1 MVRGCQREMIMLQV
15 EESDVF
21 ESAWLVL
28 RRERERVSEGDML
41 AEANR
46 IIGYGVRETGKPR
59 RRGRPWLSFLLGAC
73 CGASI
78 FAWIAFFL
86 IG

>member
-1 MVRGCQREMIMLQV
+1 MIRGCQREMIMLNV
-15 EESDVF
+15 DGSEVF

-28 RRERERVSEGDML
+28 RRERGRISDGDML

-46 IIGYGVRETGKPR
+46 IIGMGGQSRKMPH
-59 RRGRPWLSFLLGAC
+59 RRGRALLCFLLGIC
-73 CGASI
+73 CGALL

-86 IG
+86 VG

>member
-15 EESDVF
+15 EGSDVF

-46 IIGYGVRETGKPR
+46 IIGFGARETRKVGRHR
-59 RRGRPWLSFLLGAC
+59 REWLLFLLGVC
-73 CGASI
+73 CGAVI

-86 IG
+86 VG

>member
-1 MVRGCQREMIMLQV
+1 MVRGYQREMIMLQV

-28 RRERERVSEGDML
+28 RRERARVSDGDML

-46 IIGYGVRETGKPR
+46 IIGFGTRELNVPR
-59 RRGRPWLSFLLGAC
+59 RRGHAPLWFLLGAF
-73 CGASI
+73 CGALI
-78 FAWIAFFL
+78 FAGVVFFL
-86 IG
+86 LR